1 MASLLRSRKF
11 WAFAAPST
19 ALGTY
24 TGWDRYRA
32 RQIAAE
38 QAAEARRYG
47 EQPLQVGEPLRCLAI
62 CIPKAVLPAEGGEK
76 AMAEDSGIRAG
87 CKQYVIPLLTLAGI
101 DYRWFAHADHGS
113 VLQRWIDH
121 YYHHHKTHT
130 DNGNSVADEDYVQPL
145 SEQFLRDGLVAT
157 TSEMYSVLVQGRH
170 PSVRVF
176 LVDLSATP
184 GLVARAKRFF
194 THAAEQR
201 RIGDSVLD
209 LLKACN

>member
-24 TGWDRYRA
+24 IGWDRYRA
-32 RQIAAE
+32 RQIGAE
-38 QAAEARRYG
+38 QAAKAKLYG

-62 CIPKAVLPAEGGEK
+62 CIPKKVLLAESGEK
-76 AMAEDSGIRAG
+76 VLEDSGIKAH

-113 VLQRWIDH
+113 VLQRWVDH
-121 YYHHHKTHT
+121 YYHHKAYTSN
-130 DNGNSVADEDYVQPL
+130 DKSLVDEDYVQPM

-157 TSEMYSVLVQGRH
+157 TSEMYSVLMQGKH
-170 PSVRVF
+170 PDVRIF
-176 LVDLSATP
+176 FVDLDARP
-184 GLVARAKRFF
+184 GFVARIKRFF
-194 THAAEQR
+194 TQAAEQR
-201 RIGDSVLD
+201 RIGDGVLD
-209 LLKACN
+209 LLKACS